1 MKLARYIILFIL
13 GIGLNAEAQIK
24 KTNNTLLWEISGKGL
39 QKPSYLFGTYHFAG
53 KSFIDTMKVLN
64 EKRNNAGA
72 IVGELLMDNTMAL
85 KLAPYMLMK
94 NNFIDKLLSPD
105 EYKLVADY
113 LKKVSGYDLKMLN
126 SLKPAAIQVMLLSFT
141 APVTFSKDNPA
152 IDQYFQDEAKSKGK
166 KLVGLETVEDQA
178 EALFGSSLERQ
189 KELLLKGILKEEKT
203 RAETQKMY
211 DYYIAQDLEKLEKL
225 FNSNE
230 DYTQEEM
237 DRLLKNRNEKWL
249 AQLPALMQE
258 QGLFIAVG
266 AGHLIGKDGLIKGL
280 QALGY
285 TVTPV
290 ATN

>member
-1 MKLARYIILFIL
+1 MKLAKFIVLFFLSIS
-13 GIGLNAEAQIK
+13 LNASAQTK
-24 KTNNTLLWEISGKGL
+24 NSNNTLLWEISGKGL

-64 EKRNNAGA
+64 EKRNNADA
-72 IVGELLMDNTMAL
+72 VVGELVMDNTMAM
-85 KLAPYMLMK
+85 KLAPHMLMK
-94 NNFIDKLLSPD
+94 NNFIDKLLSPE

-113 LKKVSGYDLKMLN
+113 LKKVSGYDLKMFN
-126 SLKPAAIQVMLLSFT
+126 SMKPVAIQVMLLSFT
-141 APVTFSKDNPA
+141 APVTFNKDNPA
-152 IDQYFQDEAKSKGK
+152 IDQYFQDDAKSKGK
-166 KLVGLETVEDQA
+166 KVLGLETVEDQA
-178 EALFGSSLERQ
+178 AVLFGNTLERQ
-189 KELLLKGILKEEKT
+189 KELLLKSIIKEEKT
-203 RAETQKMY
+203 KAEAQKMY
-211 DYYIAQDLEKLEKL
+211 DDYIAQNIGKLEKL

-230 DYTQEEM
+230 DYTQAEM
-237 DRLLKNRNEKWL
+237 DKLLKNRNEKWL

-285 TVTPV
+285 TVKPL

>member
-1 MKLARYIILFIL
+1 MKLAKFIVLFFL
-13 GIGLNAEAQIK
+13 SIGLNASAQTK
-24 KTNNTLLWEISGKGL
+24 NPNNTLLWEVSGKGL

-64 EKRNNAGA
+64 EKRNNADA
-72 IVGELLMDNTMAL
+72 VVGELVMDNTMAM
-85 KLAPYMLMK
+85 KLAPHMLMK
-94 NNFIDKLLSPD
+94 NNFIDKLLSPE

-113 LKKVSGYDLKMLN
+113 LKKVSGYDLKMFN
-126 SLKPAAIQVMLLSFT
+126 SMKPVAIQVMLLSFT
-141 APVTFSKDNPA
+141 APVTFNKDNPA
-152 IDQYFQDEAKSKGK
+152 IDQYFQDDAKSKGK
-166 KLVGLETVEDQA
+166 KVLGLETVEDQA
-178 EALFGSSLERQ
+178 AVLFGNTLERQ
-189 KELLLKGILKEEKT
+189 KELLLKSIIKEEKT
-203 RAETQKMY
+203 KAEAQKMY
-211 DYYIAQDLEKLEKL
+211 DDYIAQNIGKLEKL

-230 DYTQEEM
+230 DYTQAEM
-237 DRLLKNRNEKWL
+237 DKLLKNRNEKWL

-285 TVTPV
+285 TVKPL